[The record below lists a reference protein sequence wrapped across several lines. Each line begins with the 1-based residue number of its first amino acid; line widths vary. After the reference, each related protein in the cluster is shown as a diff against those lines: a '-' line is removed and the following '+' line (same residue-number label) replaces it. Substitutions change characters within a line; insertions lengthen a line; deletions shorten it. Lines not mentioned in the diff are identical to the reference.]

1 VLFFRYISSGTEC
14 FSTNAQALYV
24 LIFKCEFSDIERER
38 ERERES
44 EKISLALE
52 PTLSYERMI
61 LVPLDDTAILY
72 SQLL

>member
-1 VLFFRYISSGTEC
+1 MPKLFTCSKV
-14 FSTNAQALYV
+14 N
-24 LIFKCEFSDIERER
+24 ERKEKG
-38 ERERES
+38 RES

-61 LVPLDDTAILY
+61 LAPLDDMAILY